1 MATRQDPQPRGTL
14 LERVLVTQVVLAG
27 AVSLL
32 TAGRMSL
39 RLMLG
44 TMLAWLMVPVIQLA
58 VIMLTHWVSGT
69 RRSRIETASLYM
81 AGNAPPLL
89 LLLFVSGV
97 CIFTPNVAAAFSL
110 LMRSFVLPVAVVVTR
125 VFGWVLSY
133 ACYRSALE
141 LSRGRAAV
149 CLVVDMLFASLLV
162 IGWYVSIDNIIPQL
176 TGAP

>member
-1 MATRQDPQPRGTL
+1 MLSDELHLLVHPFRGYRVMATRQDPQPRGTL

-89 LLLFVSGV
+89 
-97 CIFTPNVAAAFSL
+97 
-110 LMRSFVLPVAVVVTR
+110 MRSFVLPVAVVVTR

>member
-1 MATRQDPQPRGTL
+1 MLSDELHLLVHPFRGYRVMATRQDPQPRGTL

-69 RRSRIETASLYM
+69 RCPISRLNSQ
-81 AGNAPPLL
+81 
-89 LLLFVSGV
+89 
-97 CIFTPNVAAAFSL
+97 
-110 LMRSFVLPVAVVVTR
+110 LMNRLVTR
-125 VFGWVLSY
+125 RTNGMARESHMRFPTRTGIP
-133 ACYRSALE
+133 
-141 LSRGRAAV
+141 
-149 CLVVDMLFASLLV
+149 CL
-162 IGWYVSIDNIIPQL
+162 
-176 TGAP
+176 T